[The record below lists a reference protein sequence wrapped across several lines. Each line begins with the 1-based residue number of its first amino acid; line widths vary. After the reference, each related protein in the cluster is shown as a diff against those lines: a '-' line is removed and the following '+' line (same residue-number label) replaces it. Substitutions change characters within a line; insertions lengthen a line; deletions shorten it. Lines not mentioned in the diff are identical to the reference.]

1 MKINKTQLI
10 DKIANEVIKKIDTHG
25 SKFLKSW
32 VALGLP
38 KNIRGSNYTGFNVI
52 SLWVAKEE
60 NKFKSNVWATFNQIK
75 NKGGQVLKGSTAS
88 DVMYMQ
94 PALYRKAKENEEVS
108 KNGSVKVQYNLMRL
122 YKVFNLD
129 QTTLKDSDVIEAD
142 GSNTLPNIETYLKN
156 TGAIIKYGVKENLM
170 YSDMCYYVPSHDYI
184 GMVDKTSFK
193 TINGATATQN
203 FYSVVLH
210 ELTHWTGH
218 ETRCNRK
225 AKYEGKF
232 FNDFN
237 SADKYAFEE
246 LVAEIGA
253 SIQCCMLGLTNEP
266 AKHSLQYLSG
276 WKAKLKAKPE
286 TILKASA
293 MAQAGVRFI
302 DNLQKKHPA

>member
-1 MKINKTQLI
+1 
-10 DKIANEVIKKIDTHG
+10 
-25 SKFLKSW
+25 
-32 VALGLP
+32 
-38 KNIRGSNYTGFNVI
+38 
-52 SLWVAKEE
+52 
-60 NKFKSNVWATFNQIK
+60 
-75 NKGGQVLKGSTAS
+75 
-88 DVMYMQ
+88 
-94 PALYRKAKENEEVS
+94 
-108 KNGSVKVQYNLMRL
+108 
-122 YKVFNLD
+122 
-129 QTTLKDSDVIEAD
+129 
-142 GSNTLPNIETYLKN
+142 
-156 TGAIIKYGVKENLM
+156 
-170 YSDMCYYVPSHDYI
+170 
-184 GMVDKTSFK
+184 MVDKTSFK

-232 FNDFN
+232 FSDFN